1 MPQSTSRHPQTPST
15 ASAKR
20 ERDPRHTAGHVRAG
34 RYVVEHRP
42 RSGGIPTGAVIR
54 YGESAPVPKP
64 QAYAV
69 RAALIAEDGLPEQ
82 EVRVVMHESD
92 PLYPEVM
99 DAVAILWE
107 QSARDARAAA
117 DRQHAMFAARL
128 PIIVEN
134 EVVEPA
140 TAAHDIPEEG
150 RNQPR
155 KADSDRAAAEGTAT
169 ERTASNRLRTL
180 RRNPAPE
187 SRWEALRR
195 LLHVRGLALAEV
207 LELGDVKAA
216 RARWEWMRPTYI
228 RMVSDGWRSSSKQ
241 ASEDELGTAIEIIE
255 GELMDHGFDFDAAD
269 AAYAERE
276 AERLKAYGYDE

>member
-1 MPQSTSRHPQTPST
+1 MQHQSTTLHPQTPSKAT
-15 ASAKR
+15 HRRAK
-20 ERDPRHTAGHVRAG
+20 DPRLTPGHPRAG

-42 RSGGIPTGAVIR
+42 RVDGVPTGEVIR

-92 PLYPEVM
+92 PLFPEVM
-99 DAVAILWE
+99 DAVATLWE

-134 EVVEPA
+134 DVVESDVEPV
-140 TAAHDIPEEG
+140 AAHDIPEEG
-150 RNQPR
+150 PDQPR
-155 KADSDRAAAEGTAT
+155 KADSDRADAEGTAT
-169 ERTASNRLRTL
+169 ERAASKRTASNRLRTL

-187 SRWEALRR
+187 SRWESLRR

-216 RARWEWMRPTYI
+216 RARWEWMR
-228 RMVSDGWRSSSKQ
+228 
-241 ASEDELGTAIEIIE
+241 
-255 GELMDHGFDFDAAD
+255 
-269 AAYAERE
+269 
-276 AERLKAYGYDE
+276 